1 MPRSPVGARAPHPT
15 EEPIRHVTIHGPC
28 QRAPHPLSHASWLFG
43 VPRHLNAVLFVT
55 LVVGWACASDKPTG
69 PPAAAEI
76 KIMDTAFVPA
86 IVSIDPGQTIEWI
99 NRSRDHR
106 TVTSGFGAA
115 DPEAGQDFDV
125 DLAGYRPGE
134 PDGGTSERH
143 SRTPTRFTSSAG
155 SRLRPRQHHQRNHH
169 HPLGLDDSISASR
182 RRSAYRGA
190 GLPPRAPGLVRRHAV
205 FSSSPSSW

>member
-1 MPRSPVGARAPHPT
+1 MSPSTVPVSARRTRFPH
-15 EEPIRHVTIHGPC
+15 G
-28 QRAPHPLSHASWLFG
+28 ASWLFG
-43 VPRHLNAVLFVT
+43 IPRHFNAVLFVT

-134 PDGGTSERH
+134 PDGGHFRKTFAH
-143 SRTPTRFTSSAG
+143 TDTVHFFSRIAPSGLG
-155 SRLRPRQHHQRNHH
+155 ST
-169 HPLGLDDSISASR
+169 ISGTIIIR
-182 RRSAYRGA
+182 
-190 GLPPRAPGLVRRHAV
+190 
-205 FSSSPSSW
+205 